1 MTVYFRRFLLVG
13 LTAVGLDFSV
23 YSVCHHIFELSFAL
37 SKAFSYFS
45 GTLFSFYF
53 NGKWTFSKN
62 LSLNIFLKHF
72 LTYLF
77 TLCLNVICNSLFLE
91 VFGKRQFLN
100 ILLAFGFA
108 TLVSTICNF
117 IIMRK
122 WVFN

>member
-77 TLCLNVICNSLFLE
+77 TLCLNVISNSLLLQTFSELKFLS
-91 VFGKRQFLN
+91 
-100 ILLAFGFA
+100 ILMAFSLATA
-108 TLVSTICNF
+108 VSTLGNF
-117 IIMRK
+117 ILMKR